1 MRTFSH
7 ALVTAAIGRGA
18 GTSRGAL
25 SAFVAGSVIPDMP
38 LMLLAALSML
48 SSPSWDEGMQRMH
61 ATYEI
66 DALWIALHNLPHSLI
81 ALGLLALV
89 MFGFRQQRWAVLTLW
104 FAAGA
109 ALHSVIDIF
118 THAGDGP
125 MFLYPL
131 STFRFD
137 SPVSYWDPA
146 HYGRVF
152 TVFEY
157 SLDALLILY
166 LSLRYQQRT
175 LV

>member
-1 MRTFSH
+1 
-7 ALVTAAIGRGA
+7 
-18 GTSRGAL
+18 
-25 SAFVAGSVIPDMP
+25 
-38 LMLLAALSML
+38 
-48 SSPSWDEGMQRMH
+48 MH
-61 ATYEI
+61 ATYETN
-66 DALWIALHNLPHSLI
+66 ALWIALHNLPHSLV

-89 MFGFRQQRWAVLTLW
+89 MFGFRRRRWARLALW

-146 HYGRVF
+146 YYGRTF
-152 TVFEY
+152 TALEFI
-157 SLDALLILY
+157 LDGLILTY
-166 LSLRYQQRT
+166 LVRAMSQLRRG
-175 LV
+175 VR